1 MYRESSLYEREST
14 PYGVVYVQVKVAAGQ
29 AEDPP
34 RPRLSDAGPVSLRI
48 AGIGTDRALILFGQL
63 CHYECQD
70 IMVPG

>member
-1 MYRESSLYEREST
+1 MVFTRKSVST
-14 PYGVVYVQVKVAAGQ
+14 PYGVVYVQLKIAAGQ
-29 AEDPP
+29 AEDQPPP

>member
-1 MYRESSLYEREST
+1 MVFTRKSVST
-14 PYGVVYVQVKVAAGQ
+14 PYGGVCVQLKIAAGQ
-29 AEDPP
+29 AEDQPPP